1 MIHVFLFLMVSL
13 IAGWLATNFVEGRGY
28 GALGDISV
36 GAIGSF
42 IGSFIFDLVD
52 LRFQGLWGN
61 VFVAVVGALLFLY
74 VVNFFSKD
82 RKVSP

>member
-1 MIHVFLFLMVSL
+1 MVHAFLFLMVSL

-28 GALGDISV
+28 GALGDVAV

-82 RKVSP
+82 RTVKP